1 MMQGIHHL
9 AIIVSSE
16 ECVKFYK
23 KFGFKEFKRIERNLD
38 IVLLLQ
44 GDGIQLEM
52 FVDASHPLRSMPEPL
67 GLRHIALKVDDI
79 EKVIADL
86 GLINSPIM
94 NDWVGAR
101 CCFIKDPDGNTI
113 ELHE

>member
-1 MMQGIHHL
+1 MIQGIHHL

-23 KFGFKEFKRIERNLD
+23 KFGFKEFKRIERNSD
-38 IVLLLQ
+38 RVILLE
-44 GDGIQLEM
+44 GYGFQLEM
-52 FVDASHPLRSMPEPL
+52 FVDPSHPLRSMPEPL

-79 EKVIADL
+79 EKIIEDL
-86 GLINSPIM
+86 DLISSPIM
-94 NDWVGAR
+94 TDWVDAR

>member
-1 MMQGIHHL
+1 MIQGVHHF

-16 ECVKFYK
+16 DVVMFYK
-23 KFGFKEFKRIERNLD
+23 KFGFKEFKRIERNSD
-38 IVLLLQ
+38 TVLLLQ
-44 GDGIQLEM
+44 GYGSQLEM
-52 FVDASHPLRSMPEPL
+52 FVDSSHPLRSIPEPL
-67 GLRHIALKVDDI
+67 GFRHIALKVDDI
-79 EKVIADL
+79 EQVIEDL
-86 GLINSPIM
+86 GLISSPIM

>member
-1 MMQGIHHL
+1 MIQGIHHL
-9 AIIVSSE
+9 ALIVSSE
-16 ECVKFYK
+16 DIVMFYK

-38 IVLLLQ
+38 TVFLLQ
-44 GDGIQLEM
+44 GYGIQLEL

-79 EKVIADL
+79 EKVIEDL
-86 GLINSPIM
+86 SLVSSLIM